1 MTKIVWV
8 SKKPLTT
15 DNVEILKQAF
25 GDDLKIIQIARIID
39 VNDVAEI
46 IDYNGIDAKYI
57 VLLPPHLIK
66 QFLKYGVEVYRFI
79 SERQLTEDGRAIL
92 TQVGL
97 ERIHDIKYVTERI
110 V

>member
-8 SKKPLTT
+8 SKKPLTL

-25 GDDLKIIQIARIID
+25 GEDLQIIQIAKTMD
-39 VNDVAEI
+39 TNDVAEI
-46 IDYNGIDAKYI
+46 IDYNGVDAKYI
-57 VLLPPHLIK
+57 VLLPPHLIHQFTK
-66 QFLKYGVEVYRFI
+66 QGVEVYRFI
-79 SERQLTEDGRAIL
+79 SQKQITEDGRSIL

-97 ERIHDIKYVTERI
+97 ERIYEIKYITERI